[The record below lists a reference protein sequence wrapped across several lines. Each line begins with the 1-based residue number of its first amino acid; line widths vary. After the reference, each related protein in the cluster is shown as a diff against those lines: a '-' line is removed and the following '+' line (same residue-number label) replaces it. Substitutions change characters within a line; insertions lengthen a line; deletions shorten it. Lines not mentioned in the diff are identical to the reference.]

1 MRRDARKGDG
11 GAADG
16 AATAGPNGQAI
27 AGTGRI
33 LMWQGGSLWL
43 GRDVSLSRAH
53 AHHAIQIS
61 LGLGD
66 ANAALA
72 LRDGA
77 AGPWRDY
84 RAALVPPHRSHAF
97 DGRGC
102 SLAQLFIEPETA
114 AGRALVAQYGGA
126 GIAPLAGIAPDAL
139 SPFAQALQARR
150 YDDGALIRA
159 AHELIDRLVGPLP
172 PRPDARRRLDGMLER
187 IAASLPQGLTLEE
200 LAEQVHLS
208 PGRTRHL
215 FVAETGITF
224 RGYILWLRIN
234 RAVELMMQGHS
245 WTHAAHEAGFAD
257 SAHLSR
263 TFRRVFGLSPAMI
276 RRD

>member
-1 MRRDARKGDG
+1 MRRDASGD
-11 GAADG
+11 D
-16 AATAGPNGQAI
+16 AGPAGQAI

-33 LMWQGGSLWL
+33 LSWPGGSLWL
-43 GRDVSLSRAH
+43 GRDVSQSRAH
-53 AHHAIQIS
+53 AHHAIQVS
-61 LGLGD
+61 LALGGAD
-66 ANAALA
+66 GALA

-84 RAALVPPHRSHAF
+84 RAALVPPHHSHAF

-102 SLAQLFIEPETA
+102 AIAQLFIEPETT
-114 AGRALVAQYGGA
+114 AGRALVARHGGA
-126 GIAPLAGIAPDAL
+126 GIAPLADIPPDAL
-139 SPFAQALQARR
+139 SPFALALESRR
-150 YDDGALIRA
+150 YDDAALAGAARG
-159 AHELIDRLVGPLP
+159 LIDHLAGPLP
-172 PRPDARRRLDGMLER
+172 ARPDARRRLDGMLGR

-200 LAEQVHLS
+200 LAREVHLS